1 MAKVEFNLE
10 FADKQISYDDILKL
24 AKDKWKADGN
34 KATDLKKLE
43 LYIKPEESKTYYV
56 ANSEVNGEFDI

>member
-24 AKDKWKADGN
+24 AKDNWKANGN
-34 KATDLKKLE
+34 KAADLKKIE

-56 ANSEVNGEFDI
+56 ANGEVNGEFDI